1 MGKCLDTGFRFVCL
15 HCAILYDSPLVPD
28 MSVAL
33 VEVAGVLHRQ
43 PGVRIGLEIEL
54 GSGGVAR
61 DTHTS

>member
-1 MGKCLDTGFRFVCL
+1 MTRRWFL
-15 HCAILYDSPLVPD
+15 

-33 VEVAGVLHRQ
+33 VEFAGVLHRQ